1 MSMKWMGCHNP
12 KQHYQREKPGK
23 RTSVTVTDV
32 TDVTDVRPS
41 NIRLLLHLI
50 THTHNRGYKNTLYM
64 YEVDLI

>member
-12 KQHYQREKPGK
+12 KQHYQSEKPSK

-32 TDVTDVRPS
+32 TVRPS
-41 NIRLLLHLI
+41 NIRLLLLLI
-50 THTHNRGYKNTLYM
+50 THTHNRGYRNTLYM